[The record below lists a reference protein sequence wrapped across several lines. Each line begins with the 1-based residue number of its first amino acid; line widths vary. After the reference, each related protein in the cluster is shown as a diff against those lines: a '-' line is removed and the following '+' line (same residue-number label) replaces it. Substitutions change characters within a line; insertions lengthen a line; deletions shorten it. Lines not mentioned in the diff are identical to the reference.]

1 MIYLIYE
8 TFSYYYFLLL
18 ITTFLLFVDF
28 PYVAEG
34 HGQLHIESIHR
45 LRLRDLTT
53 ELKRKDSTNILL
65 YSATIF
71 PDTFEMMQSYLMQ
84 RSIVETMK
92 KIMKQSGHFVDAVHE
107 IEEKLPSYIKPTGHN
122 GLIPPFILHDIS
134 YELKSGKP
142 SLNLFFE
149 NDVFDRRHDVES
161 NEIIATDILYKKT
174 SNRPKSG
181 NIPESNSDASSSNQ
195 SDTDSSNGL
204 ISQPVKEDEPEAK

>member
-1 MIYLIYE
+1 
-8 TFSYYYFLLL
+8 
-18 ITTFLLFVDF
+18 
-28 PYVAEG
+28 
-34 HGQLHIESIHR
+34 
-45 LRLRDLTT
+45 
-53 ELKRKDSTNILL
+53 
-65 YSATIF
+65 
-71 PDTFEMMQSYLMQ
+71 MQSYLMQ
-84 RSIVETMK
+84 RTIVETMK

-107 IEEKLPSYIKPTGHN
+107 IEEEKLPSYIKPTGHS
-122 GLIPPFILHDIS
+122 LIPPFILHDIS

-174 SNRPKSG
+174 LNRPKSSS
-181 NIPESNSDASSSNQ
+181 IPESNNDASSSNQ

>member
-1 MIYLIYE
+1 M
-8 TFSYYYFLLL
+8 TSDNNFLA
-18 ITTFLLFVDF
+18 IFVDF
-28 PYVAEG
+28 SYVAEG

-45 LRLRDLTT
+45 LRLRDLTA
-53 ELKRKDSTNILL
+53 ELKRKDSTNIIL

-71 PDTFEMMQSYLMQ
+71 PDTFEMMQSYLIQ
-84 RSIVETMK
+84 RSLVETMK
-92 KIMKQSGHFVDAVHE
+92 KMMKRSGHFVDAVHE
-107 IEEKLPSYIKPTGHN
+107 VEEEKPPSYIRPTGHN
-122 GLIPPFILHDIS
+122 GLMPPFILHDIS

-174 SNRPKSG
+174 SNRPKSSSV
-181 NIPESNSDASSSNQ
+181 PELNSDALTSNQ

>member
-1 MIYLIYE
+1 
-8 TFSYYYFLLL
+8 
-18 ITTFLLFVDF
+18 
-28 PYVAEG
+28 
-34 HGQLHIESIHR
+34 
-45 LRLRDLTT
+45 
-53 ELKRKDSTNILL
+53 
-65 YSATIF
+65 
-71 PDTFEMMQSYLMQ
+71 MMQSYLMQ

>member
-1 MIYLIYE
+1 M
-8 TFSYYYFLLL
+8 
-18 ITTFLLFVDF
+18 LFVDF